1 MATPKPGSFVH
12 IEIASAD
19 PARTRKFLEDVFA
32 WKFEDVPEMN
42 YTMYDPGSG
51 PGGGIMSPMEGQGPG
66 ILNYIMSTDIDRDLA
81 KIQSAGGSVL
91 VPKMEIP
98 NMGWWAGFR
107 EPTGLTLALYESKP
121 AARPRP
127 RARARARSSAKKGKK
142 GGRSRRGR

>member
-19 PARTRKFLEDVFA
+19 PHRTRKFLEEVFA

-42 YTMYDPGSG
+42 YTLYDAGSG

-81 KIQSAGGSVL
+81 KIQAAGGSVL
-91 VPKMEIP
+91 IPKMEIP

-107 EPTGLTLALYESKP
+107 EPTGLTLALYETKQAP
-121 AARPRP
+121 RPRP
-127 RARARARSSAKKGKK
+127 RTRARAKSSARKGKK
-142 GGRSRRGR
+142 GGRGRRSR